1 MKNIKDVFQK
11 GNFELEKGKILFPT
25 IPTDAITLYFF
36 TNFIFFHDTKYLK
49 FIHSFTYATISP
61 HQNVGANILKLG
73 PCVSFPLLP
82 AKHLDLMPGI

>member
-11 GNFELEKGKILFPT
+11 GNFDRKGEDSISHYSHWCHHPLL
-25 IPTDAITLYFF
+25 LYQFY
-36 TNFIFFHDTKYLK
+36 FFHDTKYLK

-61 HQNVGANILKLG
+61 HQNVDANILKLG

-82 AKHLDLMPGI
+82 AKHLELMPGM